1 MRKIAGWIFVFS
13 VFSFSSALAKP
24 THLEKLRSRYPY
36 GLIGDDYGLLTVEDL
51 AVNTCNGEPTP
62 FEEEN
67 GAYPYWQCFS
77 LKKAKLR
84 CQNASYD
91 PSIKKVLGYT
101 FIEAKNENGL
111 QSYLARDARDIRFCK
126 EFLRDWKRIT
136 RREKFVCVA
145 GTFARIQPV
154 KDGHQETDWVFEKFK
169 TRKGCVS
176 DVTACRLKEVSSP
189 ENCQLPDKRSVNRGR
204 RASK

>member
-1 MRKIAGWIFVFS
+1 MRKIVGWSFVFFLCS
-13 VFSFSSALAKP
+13 VSVAGAKP
-24 THLEKLRSRYPY
+24 THLEKLKSRYPY

-77 LKKAKLR
+77 LKKTKLR
-84 CQNASYD
+84 CQEASYD

-126 EFLRDWKRIT
+126 EFLRDWKRAT
-136 RREKFVCVA
+136 RGEKFVCVA
-145 GTFARIQPV
+145 GTYARIQPA
-154 KDGHQETDWVFEKFK
+154 KDGRQETDWIFEKFK
-169 TRKGCVS
+169 TRKECVS
-176 DVTACRLKEVSSP
+176 AGTECSLQEVSSLK
-189 ENCQLPDKRSVNRGR
+189 NCQLPDRRSASRGR
-204 RASK
+204 RASR